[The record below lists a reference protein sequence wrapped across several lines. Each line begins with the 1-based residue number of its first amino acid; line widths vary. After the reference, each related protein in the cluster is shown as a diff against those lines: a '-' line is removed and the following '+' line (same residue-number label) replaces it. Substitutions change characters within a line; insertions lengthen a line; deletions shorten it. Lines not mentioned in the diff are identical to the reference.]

1 MFWGENAKK
10 YLDTLS
16 NRVYIYVMTRE
27 FIITRE
33 FDSAWKNLGLT
44 DDNLNE
50 LEMFLC
56 ENPDAGDVMEGTGG
70 VRKLR
75 WALSGRG
82 KSGGARI
89 IYLDIVFS
97 EHVYL
102 ITAFPKNEK
111 SNLSKQ
117 ERNAMKSIVN
127 AIKKAEKEAKNV
139 GK

>member
-1 MFWGENAKK
+1 
-10 YLDTLS
+10 
-16 NRVYIYVMTRE
+16 MTRE

-50 LEMFLC
+50 LEVFLC

-117 ERNAMKSIVN
+117 ERNAMKSIVT